1 MVKEFILSLPLTDRG
16 NGPQQAETLPR
27 VRKDVIKQKS
37 RKNDLKGLQ
46 FDKNQEIESAH
57 WRVF

>member
-27 VRKDVIKQKS
+27 VRKDVIKWKS

-46 FDKNQEIESAH
+46 FDKNKEIESAH
-57 WRVF
+57 

>member
-27 VRKDVIKQKS
+27 LPRKDVIK
-37 RKNDLKGLQ
+37 
-46 FDKNQEIESAH
+46 
-57 WRVF
+57 